1 MEFNYILPYES
12 PLNCS
17 HVSCCKYWSLYFAKR
32 HISPT
37 WPPNEID
44 RLPNFR
50 KNDIFFLDVH
60 MMQNLECKFSP
71 PGMFASHT
79 IPYLI
84 NSVTER
90 PLFNFQS
97 KIIKLNISVLDL
109 CFGYWGVSVLCV
121 SLWGLLQMGC
131 LKPLFGQAN
140 SFCCSLTSCGFSI
153 HIVWSMTQTDCA
165 WNQNN
170 IKK

>member
-1 MEFNYILPYES
+1 MLQALIFILRQKTHLTYLATKRNRPVYLISERTTFFS
-12 PLNCS
+12 WRSND
-17 HVSCCKYWSLYFAKR
+17 AK
-32 HISPT
+32 
-37 WPPNEID
+37 
-44 RLPNFR
+44 FR
-50 KNDIFFLDVH
+50 VYVFTSRYVREHLTHK
-60 MMQNLECKFSP
+60 
-71 PGMFASHT
+71 
-79 IPYLI
+79 PYLI

-97 KIIKLNISVLDL
+97 KIIKLNISVFDL

-131 LKPLFGQAN
+131 LKPLFGQEN

-170 IKK
+170 INK